1 MLPLHLH
8 LHLHLLL
15 QILFQFLS
23 CMWQLLLRCDMI
35 PIRVIG
41 TQLGELAES
50 SEEVEQWS
58 SGAVKQCLGRRSS
71 RVRPTYS
78 LSHSLTHSF
87 TPSLLHSLTAP
98 LLRSSTTHPLTPS
111 FTTPLHHSLH
121 QYPLGGVIQQVWL
134 QRKEVGV
141 SE

>member
-1 MLPLHLH
+1 MLPLHLHLH

-15 QILFQFLS
+15 QILFPFLS
-23 CMWQLLLRCDMI
+23 CMWLLLRCDMI

-41 TQLGELAES
+41 TQLRELAES

-78 LSHSLTHSF
+78 LSHSLFPSF
-87 TPSLLHSLTAP
+87 TPSLSHCT
-98 LLRSSTTHPLTPS
+98 TPS
-111 FTTPLHHSLH
+111 LLHHSLTPSLPH
-121 QYPLGGVIQQVWL
+121 SLIHYTPAPLTPP
-134 QRKEVGV
+134 V
-141 SE
+141 STRRCHPTSVV